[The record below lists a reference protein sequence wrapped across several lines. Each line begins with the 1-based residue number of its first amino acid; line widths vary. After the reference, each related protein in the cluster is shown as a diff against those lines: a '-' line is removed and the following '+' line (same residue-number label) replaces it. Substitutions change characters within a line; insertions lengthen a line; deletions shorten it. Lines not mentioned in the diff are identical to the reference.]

1 MPAPL
6 ALVPVAGAA
15 GSASTG
21 AAIAYGT
28 GFTVGTT
35 ASILAGKNP
44 IWNKGKEIYEN
55 FFHPPMTDPA
65 VVYIAQMNMLGIKDA
80 FRNFDEER
88 IQGLSSRAPAKAM
101 TDLVKRRLS
110 RYQFEYYMR

>member
-6 ALVPVAGAA
+6 ALVPVADAA

-44 IWNKGKEIYEN
+44 
-55 FFHPPMTDPA
+55 F
-65 VVYIAQMNMLGIKDA
+65 GIKEKR
-80 FRNFDEER
+80 FMR
-88 IQGLSSRAPAKAM
+88 IFTLQ
-101 TDLVKRRLS
+101 
-110 RYQFEYYMR
+110 